1 MRPPSATRLYV
12 RRFLRARTPKVLI
25 LLFIILNVLDVFR
38 IHRDIAEGEK
48 ARYQLQP
55 RPAQRL
61 YIASMHF
68 NNGKI
73 LRSHWIKELIRLTDT
88 FGAQNMFVSV
98 HESGSW
104 DDSKSLLRGLDRE
117 LERRAVPR
125 RIVISDVTHKDEM
138 LNEKKGDGWIDT
150 SRGQRELRRIPYLAR
165 LRNEVMQDLYDMH
178 KKGIRFDKVI
188 FLNDVVFKV
197 EDVMLLMDT
206 NGGKYAA
213 ACSLDFAK
221 PPNYYDTFALRD
233 SEGQAHAMQT
243 WPYFKSFASRSALV
257 HNHDAVPVKSCWNG
271 IVVMPAAPFVDENT
285 NLRFRGIDD
294 SLAVSH
300 LEGSECCLIHAD
312 NPLSKTM
319 GVFIN
324 PRVRVAYNP
333 TAWDDVHPRDHLWI
347 ETGDIFRG
355 LWKNRLRRWLIW
367 SFESWVVRGRV
378 RAWEKAAPE
387 GQTRKEEGEFCL
399 INEMQVLA
407 ENGWKHV

>member
-150 SRGQRELRRIPYLAR
+150 SRGQRELRRIPYLAK

-197 EDVMLLMDT
+197 RFKFPRPSHNSARATTDT
-206 NGGKYAA
+206 LARLGGGCNAF
-213 ACSLDFAK
+213 D
-221 PPNYYDTFALRD
+221 
-233 SEGQAHAMQT
+233 GHQ
-243 WPYFKSFASRSALV
+243 
-257 HNHDAVPVKSCWNG
+257 
-271 IVVMPAAPFVDENT
+271 
-285 NLRFRGIDD
+285 
-294 SLAVSH
+294 
-300 LEGSECCLIHAD
+300 
-312 NPLSKTM
+312 
-319 GVFIN
+319 
-324 PRVRVAYNP
+324 
-333 TAWDDVHPRDHLWI
+333 
-347 ETGDIFRG
+347 
-355 LWKNRLRRWLIW
+355 RRQ
-367 SFESWVVRGRV
+367 VRG
-378 RAWEKAAPE
+378 
-387 GQTRKEEGEFCL
+387 CL
-399 INEMQVLA
+399 LSRLCEATELL
-407 ENGWKHV
+407 